1 MPYTIL
7 SNKKNLA
14 ATLHFTGAN
23 STVIVAGNTTN
34 SNVATGN
41 ETLTGGVITQLYW
54 GVDTG
59 SVQILRGANIVATLT
74 QSGSKDFAASGL
86 ALTKD
91 QSANVNVNFVGTANG
106 YVLMELVKTGTF
118 ISEYLG

>member
-1 MPYTIL
+1 MPYSIL

-34 SNVATGN
+34 SNVATSN
-41 ETLTGGVITQLYW
+41 ETLTGGVITQLFW

-74 QSGSKDFAASGL
+74 QSGSKDYAGSGL

-91 QSANVNVNFVGTANG
+91 SAANVSVNFVGTANG
-106 YVLMELVKTGTF
+106 YVMMELVKVGTF
-118 ISEYLG
+118 IGE